1 MDEPTLKPIFA
12 SHGVKL
18 AILFG
23 SRARGTARTDSD
35 LDVAIDGPGEAVLPL
50 AADLR
55 EATGHDVDVVVLDD
69 PNFPLL
75 QAIVREGRPLY
86 EARRGAFAAFRARA
100 WTTLETDRP
109 AYHRMR
115 DAWLAKLASEPR

>member
-1 MDEPTLKPIFA
+1 MKTIFA
-12 SHGVKL
+12 AHGVRL

-23 SRARGTARTDSD
+23 SRARGTARPDSD
-35 LDVAIDGPGEAVLPL
+35 VDVAIDGPAEGVLAL

-55 EATGHDVDVVVLDD
+55 EATGHDVDVVVLDE
-69 PNFPLL
+69 PSFPLL
-75 QAIVREGRPLY
+75 QAITREGRPLY
-86 EARRGAFAAFRARA
+86 EARRGAFATFRSRA

-115 DAWLAKLASEPR
+115 DAWLAKLASEAR